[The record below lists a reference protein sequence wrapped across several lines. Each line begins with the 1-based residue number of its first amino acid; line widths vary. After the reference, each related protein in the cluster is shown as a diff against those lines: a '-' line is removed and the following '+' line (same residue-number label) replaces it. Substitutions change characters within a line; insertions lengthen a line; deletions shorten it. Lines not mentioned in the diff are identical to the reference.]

1 MARLGF
7 LLVLYVSLIFCVTV
21 HANMVESHRRSHGS
35 LGRLIK
41 KRSSGGGGLGNVL
54 ADVQSTSQVAS
65 PTVAGA
71 AQTSDSA
78 AAAPTTSAAAAAATS
93 ASPTSASPA
102 SASSSSGGLL
112 GSVVGGI
119 LSTTATSASSSPSS
133 SIAITT
139 HTTSGTPTTQAA
151 VGSVTTS
158 PAEQQQQQ
166 QSPSVYYVTSSS
178 SSTPTSS
185 SAPESASTLSHTAV
199 TVLIVI
205 AVSIGAAVILW
216 TVIRKWKFRPS
227 SNFEDRMQP
236 IDWRPDGGEGS
247 DIPGTRRPISN
258 ASSFQSGSHSADDHS
273 QTHSAGH
280 SAGVL
285 PSIPDHD
292 FTPGPAH
299 FAPVGG
305 YADLARGPTLS
316 AEPVMQEALGRAP
329 SINHQYQYDQYGVP
343 LHHGYNAPS
352 Y

>member
-236 IDWRPDGGEGS
+236 IDWRPDG
-247 DIPGTRRPISN
+247 RRGQRHSRHAPSHLQRRGC
-258 ASSFQSGSHSADDHS
+258 SS
-273 QTHSAGH
+273 
-280 SAGVL
+280 
-285 PSIPDHD
+285 SIPDHD